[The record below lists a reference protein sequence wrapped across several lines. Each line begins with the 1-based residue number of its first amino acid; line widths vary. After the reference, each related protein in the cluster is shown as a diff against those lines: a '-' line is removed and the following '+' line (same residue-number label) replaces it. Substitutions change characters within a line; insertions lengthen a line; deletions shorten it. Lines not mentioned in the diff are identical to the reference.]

1 MLENFIS
8 DENFKILKEENLVHD
23 QKFQEFHKTIL
34 NEMKRQAV
42 FMAREI
48 LKKDGK
54 RPGYKDFENELTE
67 LTKKIVEKKIEL
79 LGTYLKRFF
88 W

>member
-1 MLENFIS
+1 MLEDFIS
-8 DENFKILKEENLVHD
+8 DKNFKILKEENPVHD
-23 QKFQEFHKTIL
+23 QKFQEFHKMIL
-34 NEMKRQAV
+34 NEMKSQAV
-42 FMAREI
+42 SMAREI

-54 RPGYKDFENELTE
+54 RPGYEDFENELTE
-67 LTKKIVEKKIEL
+67 FTKKIVEKKFEL